1 MLITYQH
8 EFVSFCPQNGKAI
21 RYDLEIQSSKMILA
35 EHIITACRLI
45 EKGYHED
52 IAQQLHARF
61 GQRQIL
67 KAHHHGVAVQTTIGE
82 VEA

>member
-8 EFVSFCPQNGKAI
+8 EFVSFCPNNGKAI
-21 RYDLEIQSSKMILA
+21 RYDLEIQSSKMIPV
-35 EHIITACRLI
+35 EHIITACGLI

-52 IAQQLHARF
+52 IAKQLHARF

-67 KAHHHGVAVQTTIGE
+67 KAHHHGVDIQTVVGE
-82 VEA
+82 VEE